1 MRVTGTEAPC
11 WSEPADAVAERA
23 GSGRDGLTTAEAAAR
38 LAATRRRGSGD
49 SALLA
54 AVRLFLRQI
63 LSPLVLIL
71 LFGAG
76 VSAVLGDWMDTGII
90 LTIVLGSALLSF
102 TQEFRASAAVAELRQ
117 RLSLKAT
124 VLRDGQPVRIDA
136 TEVVAGDVVLLSA
149 GNLVPADGILLEAKD
164 LLVAEAALTGE
175 SFPVEKQPGVLPAA
189 TELGARSNC
198 LFQGTSVRSGTGR
211 LLVVATGDATELGRI
226 GFRLRTAPPETD
238 FARGLRRF
246 GIMLTQV
253 MLVIVVLVLTMNL
266 LRDRPLAETL
276 LFAVALA
283 VGLSPELLPAI
294 VSVTLS
300 AGARAL
306 ARTGVIVRRLEA
318 IENLGSMDILCTDK
332 TGTLTQGIARLDRTL
347 DPDGAPSDEVL
358 RLAFLNAAF
367 ETGIENPL
375 DAAITEAG
383 RARGLDTAGWR
394 KIDEI
399 PYDFVRRRLTVVVAG
414 GGPGNL
420 PPGNLPPD
428 SHLPDSHLPDSHLPD
443 SHLIVTKGAV
453 EPVLDCCTVLGLEAP
468 RPLDKDARAAIL
480 ERFQRL
486 GGDGYRVLALAAR
499 RVPARA
505 AYGHGD
511 EAEMAFLGFLL
522 LRDPPKPD
530 AAATLDDLHRLGVR
544 TKIITGDN
552 RHVAASLARE
562 VGLDPAALLTGA
574 DLDRLS
580 DDALWH
586 RAPRTDLFAEVDP
599 QQKERIIRAL
609 RRAGHVVGYM
619 GDGVNDAPALHAA
632 DIGIS
637 VEGAVDVARESADI
651 VLLRPDLGVLRQGI
665 EDGRRT
671 FANTQKYIAIT
682 VSANF
687 GNMLSMA
694 VASLVLPF
702 LPMLAKQILLN
713 NFLSDFPSVAISTD
727 RVDPESIRRPPRWSI
742 REIRRFMLVFGIVSS
757 LFDVLTFA
765 LLLLVFDASE
775 PLFQTSWF
783 FVSLLTELMV
793 VLVLRTRRPAFGSR
807 PGLLL
812 LASTLA
818 VAGLAVA
825 IPYAGWLA
833 GPLGFVPLPPALLA
847 TLLGVVALYV
857 AATELAKRR
866 FYRAAP

>member
-1 MRVTGTEAPC
+1 MGAMRVTGTEPPC

-23 GSGRDGLTTAEAAAR
+23 GSGRDGLTAAEAAAR

-54 AVRLFLRQI
+54 ALRLFLRQI

-90 LTIVLGSALLSF
+90 LAIVLGSALLSF
-102 TQEFRASAAVAELRQ
+102 TQEFRASAAVAKLRQ

-124 VLRDGQPVRIDA
+124 VLRDGRPVRIDA

-149 GNLVPADGILLEAKD
+149 GNLVPADGIVLEAKD

-318 IENLGSMDILCTDK
+318 IENLGSMDVLCTDK

-358 RLAFLNAAF
+358 HLAFLNAAF

-375 DAAITEAG
+375 DAAIMEAG
-383 RARGLDTAGWR
+383 RERGLDAAGWH

-399 PYDFVRRRLTVVVAG
+399 PYDFVRRRLTVVVTAAG
-414 GGPGNL
+414 DG
-420 PPGNLPPD
+420 PD
-428 SHLPDSHLPDSHLPD
+428 SHMPD

-453 EPVLDCCTVLGLEAP
+453 EPVLDCCTAIGLEAP
-468 RPLDKDARAAIL
+468 RPLDDDARAAIL

-511 EAEMAFLGFLL
+511 EVEMAFLGFLL

-552 RHVAASLARE
+552 RHVAASVARE

-637 VEGAVDVARESADI
+637 VDGAVDVARESADI

-694 VASLVLPF
+694 LASLVLPF

-727 RVDPESIRRPPRWSI
+727 CVDPESIRRPPRWSI

-757 LFDVLTFA
+757 LFDVLSFA
-765 LLLLVFDASE
+765 LLLLVFEASE
-775 PLFQTSWF
+775 PLFQTGWF

-825 IPYAGWLA
+825 IPYVGWLA

-847 TLLGVVALYV
+847 ALLGVVALYV
-857 AATELAKRR
+857 AATEAAKRR
-866 FYRAAP
+866 FYRADP